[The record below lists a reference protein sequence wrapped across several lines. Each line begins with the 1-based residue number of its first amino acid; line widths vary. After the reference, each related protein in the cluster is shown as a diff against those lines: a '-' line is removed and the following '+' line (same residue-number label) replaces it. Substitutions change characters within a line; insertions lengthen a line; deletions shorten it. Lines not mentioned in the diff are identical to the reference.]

1 MKFKMYKKYEG
12 SAFEKEIT
20 KMYGKDFYQSLL
32 KEIIKKIN
40 ESCYTHDGIGIP
52 LSIGLYT
59 DFFKKDHS
67 IEAYAGTKDCWNK
80 KLKLYAFEEWG
91 EIDFQ
96 SISKKEEKELELLY
110 DELYQVANCIRK
122 SEYLI
127 YKGVIALLKHVCEV
141 EDWYQCE
148 DEELINNII
157 NSTYPPI
164 ENDIDP
170 LNRLLFYKGKRYDE
184 DSELLS
190 ENGLWYYW
198 DDDKV
203 CEEIEREYKD
213 ELELWEKW
221 ELSNKKGNC
230 N

>member
-1 MKFKMYKKYEG
+1 M
-12 SAFEKEIT
+12 
-20 KMYGKDFYQSLL
+20 
-32 KEIIKKIN
+32 
-40 ESCYTHDGIGIP
+40 
-52 LSIGLYT
+52 
-59 DFFKKDHS
+59 
-67 IEAYAGTKDCWNK
+67 
-80 KLKLYAFEEWG
+80 
-91 EIDFQ
+91 
-96 SISKKEEKELELLY
+96 ELLY
-110 DELYQVANCIRK
+110 NELYQVANCIRK

-148 DEELINNII
+148 NEELINNII

-190 ENGLWYYW
+190 ENCLWAYW
-198 DDDKV
+198 DDDKL